1 MYCYVALNCP
11 IGMHYQL
18 VLNWYLHQPKS
29 HQLSFN
35 KGTEIPGPIDW
46 TPGIPGF
53 DKKDYIFLKRCIKD
67 AQNHKL
73 YFGHIWMWY
82 CSKQMFIWLVF
93 VTSKNLFMQLY
104 PWVLCKSIQGN
115 HGAGQPERSILNA
128 WCLWLPQ
135 SLPAGDNGLT

>member
-53 DKKDYIFLKRCIKD
+53 DKKRLYLPQKMHKRCPKPQTIFWPYMNAILLQTNVHMACVCD
-67 AQNHKL
+67 IQKL
-73 YFGHIWMWY
+73 VHAIVPL
-82 CSKQMFIWLVF
+82 SPL
-93 VTSKNLFMQLY
+93 
-104 PWVLCKSIQGN
+104 
-115 HGAGQPERSILNA
+115 
-128 WCLWLPQ
+128 
-135 SLPAGDNGLT
+135 